1 MKPYLLLEDMKV
13 ACISGLSG
21 KKIIFYSRT
30 NSPFRSMENAHDGAI
45 YSLDW
50 HPLGH
55 ILVSGS
61 HDHATR
67 FWTRSRPGERSEEDS
82 VMKDEVA
89 EEEPESRLPG
99 LGKKPAAPISI
110 PGLDRNIPGIGGIY
124 SSQTRPN
131 TVSN

>member
-1 MKPYLLLEDMKV
+1 MD
-13 ACISGLSG
+13 
-21 KKIIFYSRT
+21 
-30 NSPFRSMENAHDGAI
+30 NAHDGAV

-67 FWTRSRPGERSEEDS
+67 FWTRSRPGERSEEES
-82 VMKDEVA
+82 IMKDEVA
-89 EEEPESRLPG
+89 EEEADSRLPG
-99 LGKKPAAPISI
+99 LGKRPAAPISI
-110 PGLDRNIPGIGGIY
+110 PGLDRNIPGIGGLY
-124 SSQTRPN
+124 SGQPRPN